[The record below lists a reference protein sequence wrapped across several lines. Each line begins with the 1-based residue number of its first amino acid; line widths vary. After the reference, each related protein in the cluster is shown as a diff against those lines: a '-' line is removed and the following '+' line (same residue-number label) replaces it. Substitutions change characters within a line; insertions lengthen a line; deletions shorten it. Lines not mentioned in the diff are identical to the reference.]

1 MISLYVFC
9 HLMYTFSNFQPVCCS
24 MVHSN
29 YCFLTCIQ
37 ISHEARKVVWYS
49 HLFQNFPQ
57 FVVIHTVKGKTLFVI
72 IIMPAC
78 MSAKSFQLCTIL
90 YDPKDCSPPGSSVHG
105 ILKGRLLEW
114 VAMPSSKGS
123 SDPGIEPG
131 LLCLLHWQAGS
142 LPLAPPGK
150 PPSTEYSHI
159 NNTFG
164 AM

>member
-1 MISLYVFC
+1 M
-9 HLMYTFSNFQPVCCS
+9 MYSSCKLNKQAYFFPDLETVCCPMS
-24 MVHSN
+24 SSN
-29 YCFLTCIQ
+29 CCFLTCIQ
-37 ISHEARKVVWYS
+37 ISQEAGQVAWYS

-142 LPLAPPGK
+142 LPLEPPGK
-150 PPSTEYSHI
+150 PLLS
-159 NNTFG
+159 
-164 AM
+164 